1 MKGKIVRVNAQC
13 CRTDKAVSLRARGIT
28 RVLVILVLGLF
39 CVSCEQLGGLR
50 GNRKKTVREVQG
62 LNGPVRS
69 VSVATAVPI
78 DKNGTW
84 EPGEQKLASADTY
97 DKQGKR
103 TERVVYTSDGTI
115 SSKIV
120 FTYDDQGNE
129 MEATWYNASGT
140 PESRT
145 VSTYDAEGHRAE
157 ARSYAAEGTLARRTV
172 FADDA
177 RGNETAAH
185 SYTPEGVLESST
197 VSTYDGKGNLEE
209 TAWYYASGIQGG
221 QIVYKRDA
229 KGALLSSVAF
239 DYAADGTLQSRTEVT
254 YDARGNPTEV
264 VWYGDNGQFKK
275 RETSTYKYD
284 IFGNW
289 TQRTTTKWVS
299 REGRSFFE
307 PPVVNYRTLT
317 YYGKGAE

>member
-1 MKGKIVRVNAQC
+1 MGGKIVRVDALRRVHQ
-13 CRTDKAVSLRARGIT
+13 AASLRARVNK
-28 RVLVILVLGLF
+28 RALVILALGLLG
-39 CVSCEQLGGLR
+39 VSCEQLSGLR
-50 GNRKKTVREVQG
+50 GNRANKAAREVQG

-69 VSVATAVPI
+69 VSVAVAVPV
-78 DKNGTW
+78 DKDGTW

-97 DKQGKR
+97 DKRGNR
-103 TERVVYTSDGTI
+103 TEHVDYRPDGTLD
-115 SSKIV
+115 SKIV

-129 MEATWYNASGT
+129 TEATWYDAGGM
-140 PESRT
+140 PQGRT

-157 ARSYAAEGTLARRTV
+157 ARSYTAEGTLARRTV
-172 FADDA
+172 FTYDA
-177 RGNETAAH
+177 RGREAAH
-185 SYTPEGVLESST
+185 SYTPEGAPESST
-197 VSTYDGKGNLEE
+197 ALSYEGRGSLGE
-209 TAWYYASGIQGG
+209 TAWYYASGVQGG
-221 QIVYKRDA
+221 QTVYKHDA
-229 KGALLSSVAF
+229 KGTLLSSVTFA
-239 DYAADGTLQSRTEVT
+239 YAADGTLQSRTEVT

-299 REGRSFFE
+299 KGSQSFFE
-307 PPVVNYRTLT
+307 PPVVSYRTLT